1 MRLEP
6 GVILSDFEQFQST
19 HSLRSATGN
28 GVYIYGA
35 EIVSIHALLAECDSR
50 RFPRRPGKIRFNP
63 RTPCGVRHGNQR
75 GHGPRIPV
83 SIHALLAECDF
94 RVPFARSSLLI
105 SFNPRTPCGVRPV
118 GMGAHWLFCLVS
130 IHALLAECDQVG
142 GCPNHHGIVSIHALL
157 AECDLTGSCLGVFAG
172 SFNPRTPCGVR
183 PVGMGA
189 HWLFC
194 LVSIHALLA
203 ECDYFCNSVRRKHP
217 SFNPRTP
224 CGVRQPLPD
233 SVRFQVK
240 FQSTHSLRSATRQYD
255 CCFIIVKFQST
266 HSLRSATHANIW
278 HPRSPRFQSTHSLRS
293 ATRQSVSILPCTGFQ
308 STHSLRSATTPIM
321 NVVFKFRVSIHAL
334 LAECD
339 FIHA

>member
-105 SFNPRTPCGVRPV
+105 
-118 GMGAHWLFCLVS
+118 
-130 IHALLAECDQVG
+130 
-142 GCPNHHGIVSIHALL
+142 
-157 AECDLTGSCLGVFAG
+157 